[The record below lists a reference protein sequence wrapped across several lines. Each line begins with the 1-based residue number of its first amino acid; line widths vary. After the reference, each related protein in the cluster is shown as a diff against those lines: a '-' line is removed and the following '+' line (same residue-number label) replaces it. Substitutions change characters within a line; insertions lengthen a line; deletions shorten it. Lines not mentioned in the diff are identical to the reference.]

1 MKTAIIRLIL
11 SGITFLFSIYTSAD
25 TIKYQFFC
33 AESGTSTTPLF
44 EVSPEGSWNWEI
56 APEKKGEGVYYS
68 CYIGP
73 NLGVQIGSKNS
84 PYKEATFTHKPIEN
98 VAKIILETAT
108 TSKGFSEIQIF
119 VGEEQMGETL
129 SLDATKNNSA
139 KVMSE
144 YEFATESLLS
154 GVIKVLY
161 KRMGSNSNSQA
172 IYLNSI
178 SIITTS
184 TEGELPISSP
194 IFSHKEGIYNGPL
207 ELSITSE
214 DGDVF
219 YSTDNTDP
227 KNGILYSS
235 PIILSEGTTTIR
247 AITHKDGYY
256 SDESV
261 ATYTIVENNDIQNDE
276 FILANIEDLEKGGS
290 FYMASAL
297 DISSAWVATNFSG
310 NKLVSTN
317 TRDLFNTIDITP
329 NGDYYTLQIQSKK
342 IGVINIDG
350 TDLTTSNN
358 YDWTIQSGENNG
370 QFIISNKLNNQEKPR
385 ALLFD
390 INNGGV
396 KYYRSSDLRGYSNY
410 VYLFKKVNI
419 SKAKEITNHPE
430 QLYRIYNTKGELI
443 LSTNRLYEAKQLLK
457 NDIYIV
463 NGKKIYFN

>member
-108 TSKGFSEIQIF
+108 TSKGISEIQIF

-129 SLDATKNNSA
+129 SLDATRNNSA

-184 TEGELPISSP
+184 TEGEHPISSP
-194 IFSHKEGIYNGPL
+194 IFSHKEGTYKGPL

-214 DGDVF
+214 DGDIF

-261 ATYTIVENNDIQNDE
+261 ATYSIVGNEDIQNNE
-276 FILANIEDLEKGGS
+276 FILANIEDIANGGS
-290 FYMASAL
+290 FYMASAPEL
-297 DISSAWVATNFSG
+297 TSAWVVTTFSG
-310 NKLVSTN
+310 NKLISTN
-317 TRDLFNTIDITP
+317 EEESYNTIDITP
-329 NGDYYTLQIQSKK
+329 NDDYYTIQVHSQK
-342 IGVINIDG
+342 IGVTAIDG
-350 TDLTTSNN
+350 TDLTTTDN
-358 YDWTIQSGENNG
+358 Y
-370 QFIISNKLNNQEKPR
+370 
-385 ALLFD
+385 
-390 INNGGV
+390 
-396 KYYRSSDLRGYSNY
+396 Y
-410 VYLFKKVNI
+410 
-419 SKAKEITNHPE
+419 
-430 QLYRIYNTKGELI
+430 
-443 LSTNRLYEAKQLLK
+443 
-457 NDIYIV
+457 
-463 NGKKIYFN
+463 

>member
-1 MKTAIIRLIL
+1 MQFKILIFLLAIFAQF
-11 SGITFLFSIYTSAD
+11 STFASAD

-33 AESGTSTTPLF
+33 AESGSSTTPLF
-44 EVSPEGSWNWEI
+44 EVSPEGSWDWEI

-161 KRMGSNSNSQA
+161 KRIGSNSNSQA

-184 TEGELPISSP
+184 TEGEHPISSP
-194 IFSHKEGIYNGPL
+194 IFSHKEGTYNGPL

-227 KNGILYSS
+227 QKGILYSS

>member
-1 MKTAIIRLIL
+1 MQFKILIFLLAIFAQF
-11 SGITFLFSIYTSAD
+11 STFASAD

-33 AESGTSTTPLF
+33 SESGSSTTPLF
-44 EVSPEGSWNWEI
+44 EVSPEGSWDWEI

-108 TSKGFSEIQIF
+108 TSKGISEIQIF
-119 VGEEQMGETL
+119 VGEEQIGETL

-161 KRMGSNSNSQA
+161 KRIGSNSNSQA

-184 TEGELPISSP
+184 TEEEHPISSP
-194 IFSHKEGIYNGPL
+194 IFSHKEGTYNGPL

-235 PIILSEGTTTIR
+235 PIILFEGTTTIR

-261 ATYTIVENNDIQNDE
+261 ATYSIVGSDGIQNNE
-276 FILANIEDLEKGGS
+276 FILANIEDVEKGGS
-290 FYMASAL
+290 FYMGSASEL
-297 DISSAWVATNFSG
+297 TSAWVVTTFSG

-317 TRDLFNTIDITP
+317 KKESYSTIDIIP
-329 NGDYYTLQIQSKK
+329 NDDYYTLQIHSQK
-342 IGVINIDG
+342 IGVADSDG
-350 TDLTTSNN
+350 TDLITSNN
-358 YDWTIQSGENNG
+358 YDWTILSGEEEG

>member
-1 MKTAIIRLIL
+1 MQFKILIFLIAIFAQV
-11 SGITFLFSIYTSAD
+11 STSAD
-25 TIKYQFFC
+25 TIKYQFLC
-33 AESGTSTTPLF
+33 SESGTSTTPLF
-44 EVSPEGSWNWEI
+44 GISPEGSWDWEI
-56 APEKKGEGVYYS
+56 TPEKKGEGVYYS

-108 TSKGFSEIQIF
+108 TSKGISEIQVF
-119 VGEEQMGETL
+119 VGEEQIGETL
-129 SLDATKNNSA
+129 SLDATKNSSA

-144 YEFATESLLS
+144 YEFAAEKNSS
-154 GVIKVLY
+154 GEIKILY
-161 KRMGSNSNSQA
+161 KRIGSNSNSQA

-178 SIITTS
+178 SIITTP
-184 TEGELPISSP
+184 TEGESPISSP

-214 DGDVF
+214 EGDVF
-219 YSTDNTDP
+219 YTTDNTDP
-227 KNGILYSS
+227 KTGILYSY
-235 PIILSEGTTTIR
+235 PISLSIGTTTVR
-247 AITHKDGYY
+247 AITHKDGNY

-276 FILANIEDLEKGGS
+276 FILANVEDIEKGGS
-290 FYMASAL
+290 FYMASAP
-297 DISSAWVATNFSG
+297 DISSAWVATIFSS

-317 TRDLFNTIDITP
+317 TRDLFNTIDIIP

-342 IGVINIDG
+342 LGVINIDG
-350 TDLTTSNN
+350 TDLTTSDN
-358 YDWTIQSGENNG
+358 YDWTIQSGEEDG
-370 QFIISNKLNNQEKPR
+370 QFIICNKLFNQEKPR

-410 VYLFKKVNI
+410 VYLYRKVNI

>member
-11 SGITFLFSIYTSAD
+11 LGITFLFSAFASAD
-25 TIKYQFFC
+25 TIKYQFLC
-33 AESGTSTTPLF
+33 SESGTSTTPLF
-44 EVSPEGSWNWEI
+44 DVSPEGSWDWEI
-56 APEKKGEGVYYS
+56 TPEKKGEGVYYS

-84 PYKEATFTHKPIEN
+84 PYKDATFTHKSIEN
-98 VAKIILETAT
+98 VTKIIVETAT
-108 TSKGFSEIQIF
+108 TSKGVSEIQVF
-119 VGEEQMGETL
+119 VGEEQIGETL
-129 SLDATKNNSA
+129 SLDATKNSSA
-139 KVMSE
+139 KVMNE
-144 YEFATESLLS
+144 YEFTAENLTS
-154 GVIKVLY
+154 GEIKILY
-161 KRMGSNSNSQA
+161 KRIGSNSNSQA

-178 SIITTS
+178 SIITTP
-184 TEGELPISSP
+184 TEGESPISSP

-214 DGDVF
+214 EGDVF
-219 YSTDNTDP
+219 YTTDNTDP
-227 KNGILYSS
+227 KTGILYTS
-235 PIILSEGTTTIR
+235 PIILTEGTTTIR

-261 ATYTIVENNDIQNDE
+261 ATYSIVENNDIQNDE
-276 FILANIEDLEKGGS
+276 FILANIEDIEKGGS
-290 FYMASAL
+290 FYMASAP

-317 TRDLFNTIDITP
+317 TRDLFNTIDIIP

-342 IGVINIDG
+342 LGVINIDG

-358 YDWTIQSGENNG
+358 YDWTIQCGEENG
-370 QFIISNKLNNQEKPR
+370 QFIICNKLFNQEKPR

-410 VYLFKKVNI
+410 VYLYRKVNI
-419 SKAKEITNHPE
+419 SKIENTANHPE
-430 QLYRIYNTKGELI
+430 RIYNIYTTEGKFI
-443 LSTNRLYEAKQLLK
+443 LNATRLYEAKQQLK
-457 NDIYIV
+457 KGTYIV